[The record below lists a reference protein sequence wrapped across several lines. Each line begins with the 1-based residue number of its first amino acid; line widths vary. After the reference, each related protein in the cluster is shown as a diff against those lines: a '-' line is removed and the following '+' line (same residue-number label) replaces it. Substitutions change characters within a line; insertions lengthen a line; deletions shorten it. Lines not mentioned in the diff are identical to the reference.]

1 MKILILRFSS
11 IGDIVLTTPVARCLK
26 NQIQGSEI
34 HYLTKSAYTALL
46 EPLSYVDRVL
56 SFDKSTGEVVQAL
69 RHENYD
75 LIIDLHKNLRSRS
88 LLFRL
93 GRRAHSFPKLNLQ
106 KWLRVRFKIDC
117 LPAVHIVD
125 RYFRAVAFAGIT
137 NDGAGLDFTIPPET
151 MLPADVFPL
160 PDGAAYTAIVA
171 GAKQF
176 TKQIPE
182 EKIIALCHSLKQTVV
197 LLGGKEE
204 AAKADRIAGAVPAG
218 SLINLC
224 GCLSLQQ
231 SALVLKHARN
241 IITADTGLMHISA
254 ALKKEVISVWG
265 NTLPAFGM
273 SPYYP
278 AGQEQLGHIVENTTV
293 PCRPCTK
300 LGYERCPKKH
310 FKCMHDIPT
319 EEILR
324 WVK

>member
-26 NQIQGSEI
+26 QQIQGAEI
-34 HYLTKSAYTALL
+34 HYLTKSPYTSLL
-46 EPLSYVDRVL
+46 EPLAYVDRVL
-56 SFDKSTGEVVQAL
+56 SFDKSIREVVPLL

-75 LIIDLHKNLRSRS
+75 LIIDLHKNLRSHS

-106 KWLRVRFKIDC
+106 KWLRVRLKINC
-117 LPAVHIVD
+117 LPPVHIVD

-137 NDGAGLDFTIPPET
+137 NDGAGLDYTIPPET
-151 MLPADVFPL
+151 LLPEDVFPL

-182 EKIIALCHSLKQTVV
+182 EKIIALCRSLKQMVV

-204 AAKADRIAGAVPAG
+204 AAKAERIAAAVPTG

-224 GCLSLQQ
+224 GRLSLHQ
-231 SALVLKHARN
+231 SALVLKNARN

-273 SPYYP
+273 GPYYP
-278 AGQEQLGHIVENTTV
+278 AGQENLGHIVETKELT
-293 PCRPCTK
+293 CRPCTK
-300 LGYERCPKKH
+300 LGFDRCPKKH
-310 FKCMHDIPT
+310 FKCMNDIPAD
-319 EEILR
+319 EILR